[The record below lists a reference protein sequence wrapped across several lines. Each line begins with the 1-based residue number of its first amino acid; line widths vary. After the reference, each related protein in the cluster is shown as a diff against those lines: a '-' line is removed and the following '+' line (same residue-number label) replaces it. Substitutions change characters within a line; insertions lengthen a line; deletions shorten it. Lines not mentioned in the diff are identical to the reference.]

1 MGEEAEGKMH
11 DLLDAKTKGSML
23 FRNLRARD
31 CCNLSIARA
40 LLRARGFLNSL
51 DSIGRGV

>member
-1 MGEEAEGKMH
+1 MGGEAEGKMH